1 MSASG
6 DLIDNAST
14 VIEQSGDDAIE
25 LLVKALCKEV
35 HDVKTVIGVMI
46 LKNKQ
51 REAIDEANSEAIMQ
65 LSDEIRKLSAR
76 IAELEQTEDKVLH

>member
-1 MSASG
+1 MSESG
-6 DLIDNAST
+6 GLIDNAST

-76 IAELEQTEDKVLH
+76 IAELEQAEYKVLH